1 MSRTIYVDDSPIKEG
16 DVIKFL
22 GKRHPPMIDTM
33 GKYYF
38 QCELN
43 GKHYYISVNF
53 FSRVENFYCL
63 VVDRAVF
70 DKKNLRDKWLYL
82 MYRKFVVKRII
93 MHTRPLFINGSKTEK
108 SYPVKQYRLK
118 HLYK

>member
-1 MSRTIYVDDSPIKEG
+1 MSRTIFVDDSSIKEG

-22 GKRHPPMIDTM
+22 GKRYPPVIDTM
-33 GKYYF
+33 GKCYF

-43 GKHYYISVNF
+43 GKHCYISVNF

-93 MHTRPLFINGSKTEK
+93 MHTRPLFTNSSLT
-108 SYPVKQYRLK
+108 YPTIPL
-118 HLYK
+118 